1 MEAQQA
7 PGFGPAQKEKLAEV
21 LAEIKGLHFSRG
33 DSPDAFILTVR
44 NLVAQLKVLAPT
56 VLPTTF
62 SAKLNW
68 IEVDDYFAS
77 ANEAKAE
84 LDALVPAVEDALA
97 LIDSQPSTHLSASL
111 EQLLEDRNLD
121 TVSEEVE
128 RALQAAESDPPV
140 AITAARA
147 ALESLLKVYIE
158 DRGLTSPSRP
168 KPGKLLKTAM
178 GDLGLDPADKTD
190 TDVRGVLQGLWSV
203 VHGIADLRTRAGS
216 AHGYGR
222 NAYRLQARHARLAV
236 QASQAFIEFFI
247 ETWNYRE
254 GRSSSD
260 SQFTAKAIIGHPRLG
275 PFVCLLHWSFEGTFS
290 QTSAILE
297 STP

>member
-1 MEAQQA
+1 MGAQQT
-7 PGFGPAQKEKLAEV
+7 PGFGRAQQEKLAEV
-21 LAEIKGLHFSRG
+21 LAEIKGLHFSREDG
-33 DSPDAFILTVR
+33 PDAFILTVR

-56 VLPTTF
+56 ILPTTL
-62 SAKLNW
+62 SAKLNL
-68 IEVDDYFAS
+68 IDVDDYFAS
-77 ANEAKAE
+77 ADEAKAA

-97 LIDSQPSTHLSASL
+97 SIDSQPGTLLSGAL
-111 EQLLEDRNLD
+111 EQLLQDRNLD

-128 RALQAAESDPPV
+128 RALHAAESDPPV

-158 DRGLTSPSRP
+158 DRELTDPSRL
-168 KPGKLLKTAM
+168 KTGKLLKTAM
-178 GDLGLDPADKTD
+178 GDLGLDPSDKTD

-203 VHGIADLRTRAGS
+203 VHGIADLRTHAGS

-222 NAYRLQARHARLAV
+222 RAYRLQARHARLAV

-254 GRSSSD
+254 DWSSSD
-260 SQFTAKAIIGHPRLG
+260 
-275 PFVCLLHWSFEGTFS
+275 
-290 QTSAILE
+290 
-297 STP
+297 

>member
-1 MEAQQA
+1 MGAQRT
-7 PGFGPAQKEKLAEV
+7 PGFGPAQKQKLAEV
-21 LAEIKGLHFSRG
+21 LAEIRGLHFSREDG
-33 DSPDAFILTVR
+33 PDSFILTVR

-56 VLPTTF
+56 ILPTTL
-62 SAKLNW
+62 SAKLNL
-68 IEVDDYFAS
+68 IDVDDYFAS
-77 ANEAKAE
+77 ADEAKAA

-97 LIDSQPSTHLSASL
+97 SIDSQPGTLLSGSL
-111 EQLLEDRNLD
+111 GQLLQDRNLD
-121 TVSEEVE
+121 TVSEQVE
-128 RALQAAESDPPV
+128 RALHAAESDPPV

-158 DRGLTSPSRP
+158 DRDLTDPSRL
-168 KPGKLLKTAM
+168 KTGKLLKTAM

-203 VHGIADLRTRAGS
+203 VHGIADLRTHAGS

-222 NAYRLQARHARLAV
+222 HAYRLQARHARLAV

-254 GRSSSD
+254 DWSSSD
-260 SQFTAKAIIGHPRLG
+260 
-275 PFVCLLHWSFEGTFS
+275 
-290 QTSAILE
+290 
-297 STP
+297 